1 MCHFQLTIKGN
12 FQCENEMR
20 RRISSVCHLV
30 TLSFAAKSG
39 NGLETDQL
47 DEERRDTNAY
57 DRFPEEI

>member
-47 DEERRDTNAY
+47 DEH
-57 DRFPEEI
+57 

>member
-39 NGLETDQL
+39 NGLETDQ
-47 DEERRDTNAY
+47 RRDTNAY